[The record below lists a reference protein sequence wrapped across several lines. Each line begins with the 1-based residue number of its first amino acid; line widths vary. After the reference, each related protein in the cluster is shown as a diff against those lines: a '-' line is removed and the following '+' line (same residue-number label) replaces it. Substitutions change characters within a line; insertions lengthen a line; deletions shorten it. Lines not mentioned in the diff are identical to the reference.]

1 MARVGGGGVGNVA
14 GANPSGTGSS
24 LNYIGNHA
32 YAYSGTF
39 PSTAAAVTMLQF
51 TTGSEYIKGQL
62 VCNAAID
69 FSTGNIDSGVS
80 SGFQVSIDGQVVSIM
95 KTDSGAE
102 DMPSN
107 TIQELILAPFTTVKV
122 ERIASGG
129 NATFLNTATFTGRIY

>member
-1 MARVGGGGVGNVA
+1 MPEGKGYG
-14 GANPSGTGSS
+14 PQFTGSVGLN
-24 LNYIGNHA
+24 LNYIGNHV

-39 PSTAAAVTMLQF
+39 PSLNSSTTMLEF

-69 FSTGNIDSGVS
+69 YSTGNIDSGVI
-80 SGFQVSIDGQVVSIM
+80 SGFKVSIDGQVVSIM
-95 KTDSGAE
+95 KTDSGSE

-122 ERIASGG
+122 ERIASGSNVG
-129 NATFLNTATFTGRIY
+129 FLNTATFTGRIY

>member
-1 MARVGGGGVGNVA
+1 MALVGGGGVGNVA

-51 TTGSEYIKGQL
+51 TTGSEY
-62 VCNAAID
+62 
-69 FSTGNIDSGVS
+69 FTGNIDSGLS

>member
-1 MARVGGGGVGNVA
+1 MSLIGISNPVGVGA
-14 GANPSGTGSS
+14 S
-24 LNYIGNHA
+24 LNYLGDRV

-39 PSTAAAVTMLQF
+39 ASLNSATTMLEF
-51 TTGSEYIKGQL
+51 TTGSESIKGQL

-69 FSTGNIDSGVS
+69 FSTGNIDSGVTT
-80 SGFQVSIDGQVVSIM
+80 GFKVSIDGQVVSLM

-107 TIQELILAPFTTVKV
+107 SVQELILAPFTTVKV

-129 NATFLNTATFTGRIY
+129 NATFLNTATFTGRIYA